1 MHRTN
6 SYKLSERQPL
16 PQTIQD
22 VKNAAREAREFIE
35 SNAGAVSKTRDE
47 VRWFIEYCLKLEA
60 GEQLNHVETFDSML
74 ERAVKAIEA

>member
-1 MHRTN
+1 MQRTS

-35 SNAGAVSKTRDE
+35 SKADVVERTQDD

-74 ERAVKAIEA
+74 ERAVKAIQQ